1 MKKFIAF
8 LFAVIMPVAAMAV
21 DSPDVLDDENASL
34 YSQIFMLQAKE
45 KIDSAMRLEKQLT
58 DELLMGEVLYQRY
71 ISKTYHTKGREV
83 AAWQQKYFN
92 MPGADNIGQCIHR
105 GRAV

>member
-45 KIDSAMRLEKQLT
+45 K
-58 DELLMGEVLYQRY
+58 
-71 ISKTYHTKGREV
+71 
-83 AAWQQKYFN
+83 N
-92 MPGADNIGQCIHR
+92 
-105 GRAV
+105 